1 MPKASNNPTQRPKQ
15 RPSQSAPAPR
25 PGRDRFERVLAI
37 LVVVFASIAVA
48 GFAAT
53 LLHVALRDGN
63 AFFAGV
69 AWQYAY
75 WLPLLALP
83 LMILCVVTL
92 IISSAGGK
100 ARSR

>member
-15 RPSQSAPAPR
+15 RPSQTAPEPR

-37 LVVVFASIAVA
+37 LVVVFASIAVV

-75 WLPLLALP
+75 WLPLVALP
-83 LMILCVVTL
+83 LMILCVVILVITNA
-92 IISSAGGK
+92 SGK

>member
-1 MPKASNNPTQRPKQ
+1 MPKARSNPTQRPKP
-15 RPSQSAPAPR
+15 RSSQTAPEQR

-37 LVVVFASIAVA
+37 LVVVFAVTALL

-63 AFFAGV
+63 AFFAGI

-75 WLPLLALP
+75 WLPLVALP
-83 LMILCVVTL
+83 LMIICVVVL
-92 IISSAGGK
+92 VISNASGK

>member
-1 MPKASNNPTQRPKQ
+1 MPKARSNPTQRPKPRSSQ
-15 RPSQSAPAPR
+15 TAPERPR
-25 PGRDRFERVLAI
+25 GRDRFERVLAI
-37 LVVVFASIAVA
+37 LVVVFAGTALV

-53 LLHVALRDGN
+53 LLHVAFRDGN

-75 WLPLLALP
+75 WLPLVSLP
-83 LMILCVVTL
+83 LMILCVVL
-92 IISSAGGK
+92 LVISSASGK